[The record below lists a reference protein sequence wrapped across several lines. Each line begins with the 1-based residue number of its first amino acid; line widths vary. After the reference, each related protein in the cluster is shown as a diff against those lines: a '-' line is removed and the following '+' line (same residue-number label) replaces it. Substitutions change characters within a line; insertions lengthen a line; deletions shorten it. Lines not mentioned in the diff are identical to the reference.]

1 MQFLVLDTPLPT
13 TQFELTCSS
22 ESQGEPAG
30 LLLACHAARI
40 KRRVGMKQGIAG
52 DGARGDDVYVAP
64 AFEVIGDI
72 EALTA
77 GAEGPGHDSD
87 GSASLNPS

>member
-1 MQFLVLDTPLPT
+1 
-13 TQFELTCSS
+13 
-22 ESQGEPAG
+22 
-30 LLLACHAARI
+30 
-40 KRRVGMKQGIAG
+40 MKQGIAG